1 MPATLPHELC
11 LLILDYLSDEGLK
24 SRCHLLAPA
33 LVCHAWTA
41 HAQRQLFRV
50 FSIRSP
56 TDTLLFVAFLARNPR
71 LASYITEIRLHDLH
85 HSLDTTPAPL
95 LAAVFPNVQR
105 LTFCYALSGTD
116 EAYQAM
122 LSAFPAIKNLN
133 IDSQVY
139 VPATSAFSLPSPVGL
154 ASLKLRCC
162 MESTHDLLHGLEHTS
177 SSSSLHD
184 ISLGLGYREP
194 SFWWV
199 KCVRELTSFTNLLNL
214 HVRLSPYF
222 YPRLL
227 DKVTTRSGTLNGTLL
242 MPRWEANEL
251 LW

>member
-1 MPATLPHELC
+1 MPATLPHELS

-24 SRCHLLAPA
+24 SRRHFLAPA
-33 LVCHAWTA
+33 LVCHAWNA

-71 LASYITEIRLHDLH
+71 LASYVLEIRLHDLH

-122 LSAFPAIKNLN
+122 LSAFPATKNLN
-133 IDSQVY
+133 IHSQGY
-139 VPATSAFSLPSPVGL
+139 FPATSAFSLPSPVGL
-154 ASLKLRCC
+154 ASLKLRWS
-162 MESTHDLLHGLEHTS
+162 MESTHDLLHALEHTS

-184 ISLGLGYREP
+184 ISLGLVYREH

-214 HVRLSPYF
+214 HVRLSPGF
-222 YPRLL
+222 HPRLL
-227 DKVTTRSGTLNGTLL
+227 DKVTTRSGTLNRTIL
-242 MPRWEANEL
+242 MLRWEAKEL

>member
-1 MPATLPHELC
+1 MPAILPHELC

-24 SRCHLLAPA
+24 STCHFLAPA
-33 LVCHAWTA
+33 LVCHAWNA

-71 LASYITEIRLHDLH
+71 LASYVIEIRLHDLH

-95 LAAVFPNVQR
+95 LAAVLPNVQR
-105 LTFCYALSGTD
+105 LTFCDALSGTD
-116 EAYQAM
+116 EACQAM

-139 VPATSAFSLPSPVGL
+139 VPATSAFSLPSLVGL

-162 MESTHDLLHGLEHTS
+162 MESTHVLLHALEYT

-184 ISLGLGYREP
+184 ISLGLGYHEP

-199 KCVRELTSFTNLLNL
+199 KCVRELTSFTNLLYL

-227 DKVTTRSGTLNGTLL
+227 YKVTTRSGTLNRTLL
-242 MPRWEANEL
+242 MLRWEANEL

>member
-1 MPATLPHELC
+1 MTARLPHELC

-24 SRCHLLAPA
+24 STCHFLAPA
-33 LVCHAWTA
+33 LVCHAWNA

-71 LASYITEIRLHDLH
+71 LASYVIEIRLHDLH

-95 LAAVFPNVQR
+95 LAAVLPNVQR

-122 LSAFPAIKNLN
+122 LSAFPAVKSLN
-133 IDSQVY
+133 IHLQGH
-139 VPATSAFSLPSPVGL
+139 PTATAGFTLPSRVGL
-154 ASLKLRCC
+154 ASLKLRWS
-162 MESTHDLLHGLEHTS
+162 MGSTHVLLHALKHTS
-177 SSSSLHD
+177 STASLYE
-184 ISLGLGYREP
+184 ISLGLGYHEP
-194 SFWWV
+194 SVWWV
-199 KCVRELTSFTNLLNL
+199 RCVRELTSFTNLLNL
-214 HVRLSPYF
+214 HVRLSSGF
-222 YPRLL
+222 HPRLL
-227 DKVTTRSGTLNGTLL
+227 DKVTTRSGTLDRTLL
-242 MPRWEANEL
+242 MLRWQANEL

>member
-1 MPATLPHELC
+1 MPARLPHELC
-11 LLILDYLSDEGLK
+11 LLILEYLSDEGLK
-24 SRCHLLAPA
+24 SKCHFLAPA

-56 TDTLLFVAFLARNPR
+56 TLSAILRVVFLARNPR
-71 LASYITEIRLHDLH
+71 LASYVLEIRLYALH

-122 LSAFPAIKNLN
+122 LSAFPAIKSLN
-133 IDSQVY
+133 IHSQGY
-139 VPATSAFSLPSPVGL
+139 VPATSAFLLPSRVGL

-162 MESTHDLLHGLEHTS
+162 MESTHVLLHALEYT

-184 ISLGLGYREP
+184 ISLGLGYHEP

-199 KCVRELTSFTNLLNL
+199 KCVHELTSFTNLLYL

-227 DKVTTRSGTLNGTLL
+227 YKVTTRSGTLNRTLL
-242 MPRWEANEL
+242 MLRWEANEL